1 MRRYVDL
8 FVAVDK
14 YEVPAERLVSLIR
27 EEEIDGVTIQQ
38 GYTVVSGMVNEDD
51 VIRLTNK

>member
-8 FVAVDK
+8 FVAADK

>member
-8 FVAVDK
+8 FVAADK

-27 EEEIDGVTIQQ
+27 EEEIDGVTIQH
-38 GYTVVSGMVNEDD
+38 GYTVVSGMVDEDD